1 MKLPFTV
8 AIIFVFL
15 APSGF
20 ASEGLFYFAA
30 YQRNAVDVNKQM
42 VEVCVTEFPNSNKKA
57 ASAYASWL
65 SRVSSHAA
73 KAASEC
79 KSVWS
84 KHEVQE
90 NGVKS
95 ASDITT
101 FSKKIT
107 EATNQMVEAFRA
119 KVRAKGNSVCD
130 ETFHQ
135 LETGSPLV
143 DVQ

>member
-1 MKLPFTV
+1 MKLPFAV
-8 AIIFVFL
+8 AIVFVFL
-15 APSGF
+15 TPSGF

-30 YQRNAVDVNKQM
+30 YQCNAVDVNKRM
-42 VEVCVTEFPNSNKKA
+42 VEVCATEFPNSNKKA

-65 SRVSSHAA
+65 SRNSAQAA

-79 KSVWS
+79 KSGWS
-84 KHEVQE
+84 KYGIQK
-90 NGVKS
+90 NGAKS
-95 ASDITT
+95 ASDSAT
-101 FSKKIT
+101 FNKKIAEVT
-107 EATNQMVEAFRA
+107 TQMVDAFRT
-119 KVRAKGNSVCD
+119 KVRVEGNNVCD